1 MRIAALLLSLV
12 LASSAMATTI
22 VVPVQDLLFEI
33 PQFGGAPQFNLNEA
47 LNGQWSPENPRKT
60 DRKTK
65 RELEQKLINLMWEEY
80 PDALSIR
87 IWRGNLIIKLEET
100 NG

>member
-33 PQFGGAPQFNLNEA
+33 PQFNGAPQFGLNEA